1 MILTTGGPI
10 EEFDEESVGLPI
22 GVMEDYPFEVV
33 ERSIGAG
40 EIFVIFTDGVD
51 EAMNPAGDLYTLER
65 MRSFL
70 QAGSRQADELGR
82 SLLADVR
89 AFADGRDQNDDI
101 TIMTFGRDAS
111 A

>member
-1 MILTTGGPI
+1 M
-10 EEFDEESVGLPI
+10 PI

-33 ERSIGAG
+33 ERPIGAG
-40 EIFVIFTDGVD
+40 EIIVIFTDGVD

-65 MRSFL
+65 MRNFL

-89 AFADGRDQNDDI
+89 TFADGRDQNDDI